1 MSVPGSLA
9 TTGAADVVVESLPTT
24 SDPNATAVLLES
36 LAATRD
42 SQTLQVLVEN
52 LPSGKKK
59 VTIAGTDA
67 NVPMRQWETSYPRWL
82 IDRIVAAKGPA
93 WVCDEIAR
101 DESPEYTAAAL
112 KWALLSYLG
121 EDRFDG
127 ARILD
132 FGCGAGAS
140 TVGLCKLFPTAQLV
154 GIELEEHHL
163 DVAKGRAEFYGF
175 RNLEFMTSP
184 SGVELPDGIGK
195 FDHIVMSGV
204 FEHLLPGE
212 RSALMPR
219 LWTVL
224 KPGGVLFLRETPNRY
239 FPMETHTTGLPLLN
253 YLPRWLVMALV
264 QKFGR
269 NNARLSWDELLR
281 RGIRGGSIPE
291 IRKLLPEAT
300 LLRPSRQGMD
310 DLIDLWYASVPK
322 RRSGRAKGY
331 VRAAAKLV
339 KALGFECPPYLELAL
354 QKNR

>member
-1 MSVPGSLA
+1 MSVPGSLPVA
-9 TTGAADVVVESLPTT
+9 VESLTT
-24 SDPNATAVLLES
+24 TGDPDIPEVLVES
-36 LAATRD
+36 LAITRD
-42 SQTLQVLVEN
+42 SNAPHVIVAS
-52 LPSGKKK
+52 LPSGKSK
-59 VTIAGTDA
+59 VVVEGGNT
-67 NVPMRQWETSYPRWL
+67 NVPMREWETSYPRWL
-82 IDRIVAAKGPA
+82 IDRIVRAKGPA
-93 WVCDEIAR
+93 WTCDEIAR

-121 EDRFDG
+121 EDRFEG

-140 TVGLCKLFPTAQLV
+140 TVGLCRLFPSAQLV

-204 FEHLLPGE
+204 FEHLLPAE
-212 RSALMPR
+212 RTALMPR
-219 LWTVL
+219 LWAVL

-239 FPMETHTTGLPLLN
+239 FPIETHTTGLPLLN
-253 YLPRWLVMALV
+253 YLPRWLVLKLV
-264 QKFGR
+264 RQFGR
-269 NNARLSWDELLR
+269 DNAPLKWDELLR

-300 LLRPSRQGMD
+300 LLRPTRQGMS

-322 RRSGRAKGY
+322 RRAGRAKGY
-331 VRAAAKLV
+331 VRAAAKV
-339 KALGFECPPYLELAL
+339 MKAVGIECPPYLELAL
-354 QKNR
+354 QKPR